1 MNKDVKTCFEIAQ
14 DRFGVMQLRDQV
26 NNIKGAIMLAA
37 DAARDKVLDLLN
49 KCKDKTF
56 EFTID
61 EDTDEDE
68 CLKGEIYTSYDEF
81 NTYIIEKVK
90 LEDGCVVL
98 IDTDGHKWNTYQ
110 IGLTLA
116 EVLDHMVFELECR
129 LDG

>member
-1 MNKDVKTCFEIAQ
+1 VFA
-14 DRFGVMQLRDQV
+14 
-26 NNIKGAIMLAA
+26 
-37 DAARDKVLDLLN
+37 
-49 KCKDKTF
+49 
-56 EFTID
+56 ID

-81 NTYIIEKVK
+81 NTYFIEKVK
-90 LEDGCVVL
+90 LEDDCVVL
-98 IDTDGHKWNTYQ
+98 IDTEGHKWNTYQ

>member
-1 MNKDVKTCFEIAQ
+1 MDKDVKTCFEMAQ

-56 EFTID
+56 VFAID

-68 CLKGEIYTSYDEF
+68 YLKGEIYTSYDEF

-90 LEDGCVVL
+90 LEDGCIVL
-98 IDTDGHKWNTYQ
+98 IDTDGKKWNPYQ

-116 EVLDHMVFELECR
+116 EVLDHMVFDLECR

>member
-1 MNKDVKTCFEIAQ
+1 MNKTFNQIC
-14 DRFGVMQLRDQV
+14 DRFETQQLRDQV
-26 NNIKGAIMLAA
+26 NNIKGAMTLAA
-37 DAARDKVLDLLN
+37 DVARDKVLDLLN

-56 EFTID
+56 VFTID

-90 LEDGCVVL
+90 LENYSLVL
-98 IDTDGHKWNTYQ
+98 IDTDGNKWNTYQ

-116 EVLDHMVFELECR
+116 EVLDQMVREMEWQLNNK
-129 LDG
+129 